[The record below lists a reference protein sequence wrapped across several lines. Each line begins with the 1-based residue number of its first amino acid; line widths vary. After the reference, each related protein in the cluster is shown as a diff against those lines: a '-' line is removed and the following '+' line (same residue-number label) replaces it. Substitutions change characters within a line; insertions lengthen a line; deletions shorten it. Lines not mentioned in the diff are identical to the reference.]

1 MVRRVPVSVTLD
13 QEFLKK
19 LDDVAQ
25 RCGMNRSQF
34 IEAFLEVTLESETPT
49 INFAV
54 ELKQLAKSIWPEK
67 KTKTRTA

>member
-1 MVRRVPVSVTLD
+1 
-13 QEFLKK
+13 
-19 LDDVAQ
+19 
-25 RCGMNRSQF
+25 MNRSQF
-34 IEAFLEVTLESETPT
+34 IEAFLEVTLDSETPT